1 MESVILEEEAL
12 EQPAARVAAKTHAI
26 PLYLYATVLA
36 SFSIVIGIVWDL
48 SWHLSIGRDGIFS
61 PPHQAIY
68 FGSVLAGI
76 YSGFCVLKITIAGTS
91 IERASSIKFWGIFY
105 GSLGNLLCIWGAL
118 TMLVSAPFD
127 DWWHNTYG
135 LDVTLFSPP
144 HTVLLI
150 GMVTIQFG
158 ALTTAF
164 TCLNRLTPEQEDHEQ
179 LKKRLYLLCILS
191 CGFMLTMLYT
201 ITQQF
206 FARGAMHSARFYAI
220 ACIIF
225 PVILV
230 SVSIAGRQRW
240 GATSAVLVYLASY
253 LGMMWILSFI
263 PAKPGLSPVLNPIT
277 HFQQGQFPLLL
288 LVPALAIDTITRRF
302 QNSSAF
308 LRSILYATLFLV
320 TLLLLQWPFG
330 DFLMS
335 PYARNRFFGAEGWG
349 YDFDPAFK
357 YRYAF
362 RVTDTGMTLAIGLT
376 VAWILGFF
384 SSRAGITMGTWMRK
398 IQR

>member
-1 MESVILEEEAL
+1 MESVVLETPKP
-12 EQPAARVAAKTHAI
+12 PATRATNRFTTV
-26 PLYLYATVLA
+26 PVYLYATVLA

-61 PPHQAIY
+61 PPHQFIY
-68 FGSVLAGI
+68 FGSVLAGV
-76 YSGFCVLKITIAGTS
+76 YSGFNVLKITIAGTPD
-91 IERASSIKFWGIFY
+91 ERASAIKFWGVFY

-164 TCLNRLTPEQEDHEQ
+164 TCLNRVAGSDPMQ
-179 LKKRLYLLCILS
+179 KRLRLFCILS
-191 CGFMLTMLYT
+191 CGFMLTMLFT

-206 FARGAMHSARFYAI
+206 FARGAMHSARFYVI
-220 ACIIF
+220 ASIIF
-225 PVILV
+225 PLILIAV
-230 SVSIAGRQRW
+230 SVGIRQRW
-240 GATSAVLVYLASY
+240 SATAAALVYMGSY
-253 LGMMWILSFI
+253 LAMMWILPLF
-263 PAKPGLSPVLNPIT
+263 PAKPGLAPILNPIT
-277 HFQQGQFPLLL
+277 HFQQGQFPILLII
-288 LVPALAIDTITRRF
+288 PALAIDVITNRF
-302 QNSSAF
+302 RNSNTWMRSA
-308 LRSILYATLFLV
+308 LYATAFLFL
-320 TLLLLQWPFG
+320 LLVFQWPFG
-330 DFLMS
+330 DFLMT
-335 PYARNRFFGAEGWG
+335 PHARNWFFGAEGWG
-349 YDFDPAFK
+349 YDFDPNFE

-362 RVTDTGMTLAIGLT
+362 AVTDTGMTLIIGLA
-376 VAWILGFF
+376 VAWMMALC
-384 SSRAGITMGTWMRK
+384 SARAGITLGNWMQK

>member
-1 MESVILEEEAL
+1 MESVILEEVL
-12 EQPAARVAAKTHAI
+12 EQPAERVSVKTHAI

-68 FGSVLAGI
+68 FGSVLAGV
-76 YSGFCVLKITIAGTS
+76 YSGFRVLKITIAGTS
-91 IERASSIKFWGIFY
+91 IERSSSIRFWGIFY

-144 HTVLLI
+144 HTILLI

-158 ALTTAF
+158 AMITAF
-164 TCLNRLTPEQEDHEQ
+164 TCLNTLTSAEEDHDQ
-179 LKKRLYLLCILS
+179 TQKRLYLLCILS

-206 FARGAMHSARFYAI
+206 FARGNMHSARFYVI

-230 SVSIAGRQRW
+230 SISIAGRQRW
-240 GATSAVLVYLASY
+240 GATSAVLIYLASY
-253 LGMMWILSFI
+253 LGMMWILSLF
-263 PAKPGLSPVLNPIT
+263 PARPKLSPILNPIT

-288 LVPALAIDTITRRF
+288 IVPALAIDTITRRF
-302 QNSSAF
+302 KN
-308 LRSILYATLFLV
+308 RSRLIRSVLYATLFLLP
-320 TLLLLQWPFG
+320 LLLLQWPFG

-335 PYARNRFFGAEGWG
+335 PYARNWFFGAEGLG
-349 YDFDPAFK
+349 YDFDPTSE

-362 RVTDTGMTLAIGLT
+362 RVTDTGITLAIGLT
-376 VAWILGFF
+376 VAWIMGFI
-384 SSRAGITMGTWMRK
+384 SARTGITMGSWMRK